1 MRWNT
6 IGLILRILSIL
17 VVIFFEQ
24 KKPSEALFWVI
35 LILIS
40 PAIGVP
46 LYLIF
51 GATIG
56 FSWAKIWRKKRY
68 TDLYMQVLQREIQGA
83 HEQRAAEIAAKQ
95 PDVTGLVRLNAVL
108 GDSVLTQHNRAQIY
122 TNGKEKYEQLF
133 ADMEAAEISIHMEYY
148 GFHPDKVGKKVIEV
162 LTAKAEQGLDVKLMF
177 DGIGGL
183 RMRNRYFKNY
193 LQAGG
198 MLVRTKSIFTH
209 FRNHRKIVVIDGDIG
224 YTGGMNIGR
233 QYINEHKKKTPW
245 RDTHLRVVGDACY
258 SLQYFFLLDW
268 VVNSNPR
275 RTGLTPH
282 LIRKLFVTH
291 EVKETLYCQVVAGG
305 IDDERQSIKMG
316 FLKMI
321 AAAKHKIV
329 LQTPYFIPDNTLL
342 NAFKMAAASGVEVE
356 IMLPQVSPSFFL
368 KPASDYYIAQMLPLG
383 VKVSLYDG
391 YLHAKTMLVDD
402 NQCVIGSA
410 NMDIRSMEVDDEVC
424 IFFYGEEMNARYR
437 EVIRTDKEWCMDL
450 DAKAFLNRSIWRRM
464 NERIFALFAPLL

>member
-1 MRWNT
+1 MGWNT
-6 IGLILRILSIL
+6 VGLILRILAIL
-17 VVIFFEQ
+17 AVIFFEQ

-35 LILIS
+35 IILIS
-40 PAIGVP
+40 PILGVP
-46 LYLIF
+46 LYFIF

-56 FSWAKIWRKKRY
+56 FTWARIWRKKQY
-68 TDLYMQVLQREIQGA
+68 TDLYMQVLQAELQKA
-83 HEQRAAEIAAKQ
+83 HEQRAAEIATKQ
-95 PDVTGLVRLNAVL
+95 PEVSGLVRLNAVL
-108 GDSVLTQHNRAQIY
+108 GDSVLLQHNSVQIF
-122 TNGKEKYEQLF
+122 TGGQKKYAQLF
-133 ADMEAAEISIHMEYY
+133 ADLEAAEISIHMEYY

-162 LTAKAEQGLDVKLMF
+162 LTRKAEEGIDVKLMF

-193 LQAGG
+193 LRAGG

-209 FRNHRKIVVIDGDIG
+209 FRNHRKIVVVDGRIA
-224 YTGGMNIGR
+224 YTGGMNIGK
-233 QYINEHKKKTPW
+233 QYIDEHKKKTPW

-258 SLQYFFLLDW
+258 SLQYFFLSDW
-268 VVNSNPR
+268 IVNSNAR

-282 LIRKLFVTH
+282 LIRKLFVPH
-291 EVKETLYCQVVAGG
+291 DVRETLYCQVVAGG
-305 IDDERQSIKMG
+305 VDDERQSIKMG

-321 AAAKHKIV
+321 AAAKYKIV
-329 LQTPYFIPDNTLL
+329 LQTPYFIPDETLL
-342 NAFKMAAASGVEVE
+342 NAFKMAAAAGVEVE

-383 VKVSLYDG
+383 VKVYLYDG
-391 YLHAKTMLVDD
+391 YLHAKTMVVDD

-424 IFFYGEEMNARYR
+424 IFFYGEEMNARYTH
-437 EVIRTDKEWCMDL
+437 VIAADKKRCTKL
-450 DAKAFLNRSIWRRM
+450 DVQAFLNRSIWRRM